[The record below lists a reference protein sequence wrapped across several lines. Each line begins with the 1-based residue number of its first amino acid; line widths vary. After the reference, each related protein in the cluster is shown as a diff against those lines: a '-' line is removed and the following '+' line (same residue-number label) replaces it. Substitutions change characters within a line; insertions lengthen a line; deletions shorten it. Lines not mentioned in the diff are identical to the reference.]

1 MKDDL
6 QLAAKVHYS
15 FLPKDYEDDRLSIA
29 VTMKPLHPIGGDYC
43 SILPLTEDLILVCMC
58 DAVGHGTPAA
68 LFAARIN
75 TYVLTHA
82 EAVLKPC
89 ELVSGLNSY
98 LCKRLAGIGMYTT
111 FYAIVLD
118 LRRGIMSLTGAAHPP
133 VLQYDQ
139 KQQCCREWPSIV
151 SFLGMMDPM
160 PMSCGSE
167 QTPLN
172 SGDRILIYSDGL
184 IEVEDASQQAFG
196 VGRLTETLMDNRTLC
211 GQALNRAILQQAGS
225 FADDGFQDDVLL
237 MSVALK

>member
-1 MKDDL
+1 MENL

-15 FLPKDYEDDRLSIA
+15 FLPSDYQDDRVNIA
-29 VTMKPLHPIGGDYC
+29 VTLCPLHPIGGDYC
-43 SILPLTEDLILVCMC
+43 SILPLNDDLILLCMC

-75 TYVLTHA
+75 TYVLTHS
-82 EAVLKPC
+82 KPDSDPC

-111 FYAIVLD
+111 FYAVLLD
-118 LRRGIMSLTGAAHPP
+118 FKRGVMSLTGAAHPP
-133 VLQYDQ
+133 ALQFDQ
-139 KQQCCREWPSIV
+139 KQKNCREWPSIV

-160 PMSCGSE
+160 PLSCGSE
-167 QTPLN
+167 QVKIN

-184 IEVEDASQQAFG
+184 IEVEDSDQQAFG
-196 VGRLTETLMDNRTLC
+196 VGRLTDALFKNHKLT
-211 GQALNRAILQQAGS
+211 GQALNKAILNHAES
-225 FADDGFQDDVLL
+225 YASDGFQDDVLL